1 MRLPARIIVW
11 MLPFALA
18 GCFHRSHSVAPKP
31 LAPDVAHAPA
41 AEPAPEPATPAV
53 QSPVEASSA
62 QPTTQE
68 NQPAQTTKTE
78 APKPPVHRK
87 KTVNKNPQIAA
98 NGTPGVSA
106 IGQLSSGTPSDYR
119 WKTEDSIATAE
130 RTLHS
135 INRPLNDQDQ
145 RTLAHI
151 REFLKQARHAL
162 SSGDVDGAHTLAAK
176 ARVLLNELNH

>member
-11 MLPFALA
+11 MLPLTLA
-18 GCFHRSHSVAPKP
+18 GCFHRSHSMAPKP
-31 LAPDVAHAPA
+31 LAPAVAHPPA
-41 AEPAPEPATPAV
+41 VEPTPEPTTPAV
-53 QSPVEASSA
+53 QAPVETTSER
-62 QPTTQE
+62 PTEQT
-68 NQPAQTTKTE
+68 NQPSQTTKTE

-87 KTVNKNPQIAA
+87 KPVNKNPQMAS

-119 WKTEDSIATAE
+119 RQTEDLITSAE

-162 SSGDVDGAHTLAAK
+162 ASGDVDGAHTLAAK
-176 ARVLLNELNH
+176 ARVLLNEINH